1 MVQSNENMRQPTTA
15 KKILVV
21 DDNEVNRYTLAKMIQ
36 ARGAEVVQASCGKEA
51 IEVMDAAPD
60 VALVDIHLPDM
71 TGYELLELLRKTPP
85 GANLPLVLMSATEP
99 APHARSAAASLG
111 VHSFLT
117 LPVVPD
123 DLWIVIE
130 ATLHRQKRQA

>member
-1 MVQSNENMRQPTTA
+1 MRQTKA

-21 DDNEVNRYTLAKMIQ
+21 DDNEVNRYSLARMIQ
-36 ARGAEVVQASCGKEA
+36 ARGAEVVQASSGQQAIEA
-51 IEVMDAAPD
+51 ITKEPD

-71 TGYELLELLRKTPP
+71 TGYELLESLRKNPK
-85 GANLPLVLMSATEP
+85 GQNLPLVLMSATEP

-130 ATLHRQKRQA
+130 ATIHKQKRRN

>member
-1 MVQSNENMRQPTTA
+1 MLQFTDTMRDDLQP

-21 DDNEVNRYTLAKMIQ
+21 DDNEVNRYTLAKMLKS
-36 ARGAEVVQASCGKEA
+36 RGAEVLHAGAGSQGLESAKEL
-51 IEVMDAAPD
+51 PD

-71 TGYELLELLRKTPP
+71 TGYEMLDQLRKKDE
-85 GANLPLVLMSATEP
+85 GANLPVVLMSATEP
-99 APHARSAAASLG
+99 APHARSAAAALG

-117 LPVVPD
+117 LPVVSE

-130 ATLHRQKRQA
+130 ATMHRQKRRA